1 MSSAIT
7 LAWVTILMVPLQTL
21 RKIQVAKVFAW
32 AIWTTRNRKTKN
44 GLNAAIKICAN
55 FWISLS
61 QIVLNVSAIDLI
73 ISLLFDRNVIIDRNY
88 NTYLIRIM
96 IFVYCSYRND
106 WGKYQ
111 LEWTTNARY
120 ACTSGWWLQASTVR
134 YFLNFW
140 NTWRKNILL
149 HRDFLKIIEN
159 FDAKFNMCVLHF

>member
-73 ISLLFDRNVIIDRNY
+73 ISLLFDRNVIR
-88 NTYLIRIM
+88 
-96 IFVYCSYRND
+96 
-106 WGKYQ
+106 
-111 LEWTTNARY
+111 
-120 ACTSGWWLQASTVR
+120 
-134 YFLNFW
+134 
-140 NTWRKNILL
+140 
-149 HRDFLKIIEN
+149 
-159 FDAKFNMCVLHF
+159 

>member
-73 ISLLFDRNVIIDRNY
+73 ISLLFDRNVNY

-120 ACTSGWWLQASTVR
+120 PCTSGWWMQASTVR
-134 YFLNFW
+134 HFLNW
-140 NTWRKNILL
+140 GNTWRKNIVL
-149 HRDFLKIIEN
+149 HRDFLKIIES